1 MADILRIQDRFNIT
15 GISINQ
21 EGRKIEVI
29 CEQEKRYVFEI

>member
-1 MADILRIQDRFNIT
+1 MADILRILDMFNIT

-21 EGRKIEVI
+21 EGRKNEVI